1 MKIENIIEDIKNDLQ
16 ELKEKLQQQFREN
29 YPTIDFSI
37 VLPGLDDLSVV
48 KTVALIIK
56 EADTV
61 HYLSVQIHTHNG
73 NRLFENASKQI
84 IDDQLKL
91 SHCQHPYQEVFVDLL
106 RGIIKRQKKMA
117 KSAKWQGERLFIKL

>member
-1 MKIENIIEDIKNDLQ
+1 MKIEHIIEDIKNDLE
-16 ELKEKLQQQFREN
+16 ELKEKLEQQFRAN
-29 YPTIDFSI
+29 HPLLDFSI

-73 NRLFENASKQI
+73 NRLFENASKKI
-84 IDDQLKL
+84 MDEQLIL
-91 SHCQHPYQEVFVDLL
+91 SHCQHPYQAVFVFLL
-106 RGIIKRQKKMA
+106 RDIIKRKKKII
-117 KSAKWQGERLFIKL
+117 KSGKWQA